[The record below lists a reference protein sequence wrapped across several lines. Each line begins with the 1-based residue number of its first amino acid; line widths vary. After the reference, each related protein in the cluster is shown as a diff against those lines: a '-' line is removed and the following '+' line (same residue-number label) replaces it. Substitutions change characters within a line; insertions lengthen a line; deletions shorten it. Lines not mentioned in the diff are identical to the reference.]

1 MADVRGRGTGTGTD
15 RVRTGPGRKVPG
27 EQTAWVGWVVF
38 GAVVM
43 VLLGVYHLM
52 AGLVALF
59 RQSYFVAPH
68 RDLLVTV
75 SYDTWGWVHLIGG
88 LVVVAAGVG
97 LLTGATWARV
107 VGVIVAMTSAILNL
121 AFLAASPVWAVMMIA
136 MDVLVIYAITAHG
149 REIRNEV

>member
-1 MADVRGRGTGTGTD
+1 MTQVRGQVTGTGTG
-15 RVRTGPGRKVPG
+15 RVSTAPGRKVPG

-43 VLLGVYHLM
+43 VLLGVYHLV

-68 RDLLVTV
+68 RDLLVSV
-75 SYDTWGWVHLIGG
+75 SYDAWGWVHLIGG
-88 LVVVAAGVG
+88 VVVMAAGVG

-107 VGVIVAMTSAILNL
+107 VGVIVAMASAILNL

-136 MDVLVIYAITAHG
+136 MDVIVIYAITAHG
-149 REIRNEV
+149 SEIRNDV

>member
-1 MADVRGRGTGTGTD
+1 
-15 RVRTGPGRKVPG
+15 
-27 EQTAWVGWVVF
+27 VGWVVF

-43 VLLGVYHLM
+43 VLLGVYHLV
-52 AGLVALF
+52 AGLVALL

-68 RDLLVTV
+68 RDLLVSV
-75 SYDTWGWVHLIGG
+75 SYDAWGWVHLIGG

-107 VGVIVAMTSAILNL
+107 VGVIVAMASAILNL

-149 REIRNEV
+149 SEIRNDV

>member
-1 MADVRGRGTGTGTD
+1 
-15 RVRTGPGRKVPG
+15 VPG

-59 RQSYFVAPH
+59 RQSYFVAPR

-88 LVVVAAGVG
+88 LVVMAAGVG

>member
-1 MADVRGRGTGTGTD
+1 MTDVRGGVTGTGTG
-15 RVRTGPGRKVPG
+15 RVPTGPGRKVPG

-43 VLLGVYHLM
+43 VLLGVYHLI

-59 RQSYFVAPH
+59 RESYFVAPN
-68 RDLLVTV
+68 RDLLVTM
-75 SYDTWGWVHLIGG
+75 SYDAWGWVHLVGG
-88 LVVVAAGVG
+88 LVVLAAGVG

-107 VGVIVAMTSAILNL
+107 VGVVVAMISSVLNL
-121 AFLAASPVWAVMMIA
+121 AFLAAAPVWAVMMIT

-149 REIRNEV
+149 REIRNDV